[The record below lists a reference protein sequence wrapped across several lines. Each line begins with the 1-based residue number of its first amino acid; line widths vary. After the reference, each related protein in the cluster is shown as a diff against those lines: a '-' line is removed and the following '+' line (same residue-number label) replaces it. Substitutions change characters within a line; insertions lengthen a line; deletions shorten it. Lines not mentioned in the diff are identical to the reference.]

1 MVDFQYRSVWASS
14 CGYPDNSHDAIIFR
28 STNFSQE
35 ILENCIKPL
44 IDQNE
49 NGDEIQPLV
58 DQVWVEVGG
67 GGGEWGLTKLRTNFK
82 CNF

>member
-67 GGGEWGLTKLRTNFK
+67 GGGSGG
-82 CNF
+82 